1 MNILEQRHLY
11 AKLAKEHFDNKL
23 PVVEREVSGCNSI
36 TFRTYEIAV
45 ALFKSDFHKAPKVK
59 SLRVRLSDNDYLR
72 LLQWQMHNP
81 NCSFN
86 HYEIDPDIR
95 VAIESSVEEQFFP
108 DGNIGTYA
116 IYLTEIKRDADSI
129 LQTINEHK

>member
-1 MNILEQRHLY
+1 MNLLERRHLY
-11 AKLAKEHFDNKL
+11 ANLAKEYFANKP
-23 PVVEREVSGCNSI
+23 PVIEHESRDCNSI

-45 ALFKSDFHKAPKVK
+45 ALFKADFHKAPKVK

-129 LQTINEHK
+129 LQTINDYK

>member
-1 MNILEQRHLY
+1 
-11 AKLAKEHFDNKL
+11 
-23 PVVEREVSGCNSI
+23 
-36 TFRTYEIAV
+36 
-45 ALFKSDFHKAPKVK
+45 
-59 SLRVRLSDNDYLR
+59 
-72 LLQWQMHNP
+72 MHNP

-108 DGNIGTYA
+108 DGKIGTYA

-129 LQTINEHK
+129 LQTINDYK